1 MFKINE
7 QIKVLHLQKL
17 ANQSMLNGALVIEVV
32 SNSFNESKKNLG
44 HMKNIFPLEFIEY
57 LSYSEVQK
65 KSKVVNL

>member
-1 MFKINE
+1 
-7 QIKVLHLQKL
+7 
-17 ANQSMLNGALVIEVV
+17 MLNGALVIEVV

-65 KSKVVNL
+65 KSKVVNV